1 MLSALFEVILPVVLV
16 ASVGVVLGRVFD
28 LDGDTLGKVNLYG
41 FTPFLAFDS
50 LMKSEVSLDEAFW
63 LVTAYL
69 AVGVVLAG
77 ISFAVTAG
85 LPGST
90 RRGVTGAAIIG
101 NNGNFGLP
109 IALLALGQAGL
120 DQAVVIFLT
129 SLVVMFTVG
138 PMLLGASG
146 GGLLGPL
153 LTLAKL
159 PVIWAMLLA
168 VALRI
173 GGWTPPVGI
182 TRGTELLASGAVPLI
197 LLALGV
203 QLAQSRTVRLSRPI
217 VSAVV
222 LRVLLSPLLA
232 FAAGLVLPLSTLAW
246 QSLLLACAMP
256 TAVNAF
262 MLAREYGSD
271 PETAASAVALSTLG
285 SIVTLTLVISWLP
298 ALG

>member
-1 MLSALFEVILPVVLV
+1 MLSALFEVILPVLII
-16 ASVGVVLGRVFD
+16 ASVGVLLGRTYH
-28 LDGDTLGKVNLYG
+28 LDGDTIGKVNLYG

-63 LVTAYL
+63 LVTSYL
-69 AVGVVLAG
+69 LVALVLAL
-77 ISFAVTAG
+77 ISFGVTVG
-85 LPGST
+85 LPGRT

-120 DQAVVIFLT
+120 DQAIVIFLT

-138 PMLLGASG
+138 PMLFGAHG
-146 GGLLGPL
+146 GGLLSPVL
-153 LTLAKL
+153 ILAKL
-159 PVIWAMLLA
+159 PVTWAMLLA
-168 VALRI
+168 LALRV
-173 GGWTPPVGI
+173 GGWTLPVGI
-182 TRGTELLASGAVPLI
+182 TRGTELLAAGAVPLI

-203 QLAQSRTVRLSRPI
+203 QLAQSRKVHLSRPI
-217 VSAVV
+217 VSALV
-222 LRVLLSPLLA
+222 LRVVLSPALA
-232 FAAGLVLPLSTLAW
+232 LAAGLVLPLSTLAW

-271 PETAASAVALSTLG
+271 PDTAASAVALSTLC
-285 SIVTLTLVISWLP
+285 SIFTLTLVIAWLP
-298 ALG
+298 LLA

>member
-1 MLSALFEVILPVVLV
+1 M
-16 ASVGVVLGRVFD
+16 
-28 LDGDTLGKVNLYG
+28 
-41 FTPFLAFDS
+41 
-50 LMKSEVSLDEAFW
+50 
-63 LVTAYL
+63 
-69 AVGVVLAG
+69 VLAG